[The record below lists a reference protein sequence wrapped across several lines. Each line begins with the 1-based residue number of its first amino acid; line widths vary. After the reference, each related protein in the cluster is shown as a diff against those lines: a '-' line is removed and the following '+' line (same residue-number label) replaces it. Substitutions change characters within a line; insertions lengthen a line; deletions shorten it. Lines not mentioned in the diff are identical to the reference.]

1 MRIRFHGDDLTAL
14 IGLLVLLLV
23 AAAPQAQADAKPKGW
38 ATDNFFLGRWQA
50 NSTAGRAVLGVLTVE
65 ANRVHWGNPA
75 NGICDSDYNVTQLP
89 WGRNGRFPDQLVPPS
104 EPTDLVYGVVRLT
117 LQPQACA
124 SGDAMVQL
132 AKPLDGSNTLQ
143 VVSYDAQGQMI
154 GNYPGLVRIGDVMP
168 TQDQAL

>member
-1 MRIRFHGDDLTAL
+1 M
-14 IGLLVLLLV
+14 
-23 AAAPQAQADAKPKGW
+23 
-38 ATDNFFLGRWQA
+38 
-50 NSTAGRAVLGVLTVE
+50 
-65 ANRVHWGNPA
+65 

-89 WGRNGRFPDQLVPPS
+89 WGRNGHFPDQLVPPS

-117 LQPQACA
+117 LQPQASA

-168 TQDQAL
+168 TKD